1 MQTGAQRLIM
11 GRHVNARGRLMN
23 TTTPRTLSDRDVAPT
38 TAARAL
44 RTALPMLLLW
54 LGMFS
59 SVHAQQMQTLEDA
72 AALPVPASEAL
83 ATPLP
88 LPKDFDVKQF
98 EALAEAIISS
108 ENIPGLA
115 LAITHR
121 GRVLSA
127 RGYGVTDV
135 KKPEPIDAHTV
146 FRLASLSK
154 SFAGTVTGLLVERG
168 PLRWDSRVADFLPTL
183 QLAEPEAAEHLTVAD
198 LLSHRVGLKPHTYD
212 KDIEANAEYHNL
224 VELLPN
230 APLACQP
237 GECYGYQNV
246 AFSLI
251 GDIVFAASGQFYPE
265 AVSRRIFQPLGME
278 DASLGLDGILASPRW
293 ARPHIKT
300 KSGNWQSLTPKP
312 TYYRLAPAAGV
323 NASIS
328 DMAQWVI
335 AQAGH
340 RPDVLPP
347 SLLDTLHAPM
357 VKTPGELGT
366 SRPASWRAQR
376 LDSAAYGLGWRVYD
390 YAGRRMLYHG
400 GAVQGYRSAMAI
412 LPEREL
418 GVVLL
423 WNSSSAA
430 PSGLLPTILDRA
442 LGLPEHRWLD
452 IELPEAA
459 LQAQEE
465 AESTPPNAA
474 LSGQALPTG

>member
-1 MQTGAQRLIM
+1 MCG
-11 GRHVNARGRLMN
+11 HVNPRGHLMN
-23 TTTPRTLSDRDVAPT
+23 MTPPKNRFDRDVACT
-38 TAARAL
+38 LAACLL
-44 RTALPMLLLW
+44 RTALLLCVLA
-54 LGMFS
+54 S
-59 SVHAQQMQTLEDA
+59 SSATLAQPSPTPPQA
-72 AALPVPASEAL
+72 ADKSKRTE
-83 ATPLP
+83 TTRP

-98 EALAEAIISS
+98 ETLVQTLIDS

-135 KKPEPIDAHTV
+135 KKPEPVDAHTV

-154 SFAGTVTGLLVERG
+154 SFAGTVTGLLVDRG

-183 QLAEPEAAEHLTVAD
+183 QLAEPEAAEHLTIAD

-212 KDIEANAEYHNL
+212 KDIEGNAEYHNL
-224 VELLPN
+224 VELLPE

-251 GDIVFAASGQFYPE
+251 GDVVFAASGQFYPE
-265 AVSRRIFQPLGME
+265 AVSRRIFQPLGMH

-293 ARPHIKT
+293 ARPHVKNKT
-300 KSGNWQSLTPKP
+300 GDWQSLTPKP

-335 AQAGH
+335 AQAGY

-347 SLLDTLHAPM
+347 PVLESLHAPI
-357 VKTPGELGT
+357 VETPGELGT
-366 SRPASWRAQR
+366 HRPDSWRAQR
-376 LDSAAYGLGWRVYD
+376 LGSAAYALGWRVYD
-390 YAGRRMLYHG
+390 YAGRRLLYHG

-418 GVVLL
+418 GVVIL
-423 WNSSSAA
+423 WNSTSAA

-442 LGLPEHRWLD
+442 LGLPEHPWLD
-452 IELPEAA
+452 IELPEGT
-459 LQAQEE
+459 LQAQEQ
-465 AESTPPNAA
+465 SDPVSSGTL
-474 LSGQALPTG
+474 LSGEALPAPTG

>member
-1 MQTGAQRLIM
+1 MDG
-11 GRHVNARGRLMN
+11 HVNNPGRLMN
-23 TTTPRTLSDRDVAPT
+23 TTSPRTLSHRDIASTSSSRLLRAAVPALLCAGIFAG
-38 TAARAL
+38 TA
-44 RTALPMLLLW
+44 
-54 LGMFS
+54 
-59 SVHAQQMQTLEDA
+59 HAQPQQTLADA
-72 AALPVPASEAL
+72 AALPVPASAAL

-88 LPKDFDVKQF
+88 LPKDFDVKEF
-98 EALAEAIISS
+98 ESLAEAIIAS

-121 GRVLSA
+121 GRVLSV

-135 KKPEPIDAHTV
+135 KNPEPIDPHTV

-183 QLAEPEAAEHLTVAD
+183 QLAEPDAAEQLTVAD
-198 LLSHRVGLKPHTYD
+198 LLSHRVGLQPHTYD

-224 VELLPN
+224 VELLPK
-230 APLACQP
+230 APLTCQP

-265 AVSRRIFQPLGME
+265 AVSKQIFQPLGME

-300 KSGNWQSLTPKP
+300 KSGWQSLTPKP

-335 AQAGH
+335 AQAGY
-340 RPDVLPP
+340 RQDVLPQP
-347 SLLDTLHAPM
+347 LLETLHSPI
-357 VKTPGELGT
+357 VNTPGEIST
-366 SRPASWRAQR
+366 RPNHWRSRR
-376 LDSAAYGLGWRVYD
+376 LSSAAYGLGWRVYD

-442 LGLPEHRWLD
+442 LGLPEHRWLE
-452 IELPEAA
+452 IELPADTLQAQEASAPTLPEAA
-459 LQAQEE
+459 L
-465 AESTPPNAA
+465 
-474 LSGQALPTG
+474 SGRALPTG

>member
-1 MQTGAQRLIM
+1 MKPIM
-11 GRHVNARGRLMN
+11 
-23 TTTPRTLSDRDVAPT
+23 PRNLSDRDVVRT
-38 TAARAL
+38 VRLLRA
-44 RTALPMLLLW
+44 ALPMLLWAVALTASAAPETPPAE
-54 LGMFS
+54 LPKS
-59 SVHAQQMQTLEDA
+59 AQI
-72 AALPVPASEAL
+72 PR
-83 ATPLP
+83 P
-88 LPKDFDVKQF
+88 LPKDFEVKEF
-98 EALAEAIISS
+98 ETLAEAIISS

-135 KKPEPIDAHTV
+135 KKPEPVDAHTV

-154 SFAGTVTGLLVERG
+154 SFAGTVTGLLVDRG

-212 KDIEANAEYHNL
+212 KDIEANAEYHSL
-224 VELLPN
+224 VELLPD
-230 APLACQP
+230 APLTCQP

-251 GDIVFAASGQFYPE
+251 GDVVFAASGQFYPE
-265 AVSRRIFQPLGME
+265 AVSRRIFQPLGMN

-300 KSGNWQSLTPKP
+300 KSGDWQSLTPKP

-328 DMAQWVI
+328 DMAQWLI
-335 AQAGH
+335 AQAGY
-340 RPDVLPP
+340 RPDVLPVP
-347 SLLDTLHAPM
+347 LLETLHSPI
-357 VKTPGELGT
+357 VDTPGELST
-366 SRPASWRAQR
+366 RPNHWRSQR
-376 LDSAAYGLGWRVYD
+376 LSSAAYGLGWRVYD
-390 YAGRRMLYHG
+390 YSGRRLLYHG

-418 GVVLL
+418 GVVIL
-423 WNSSSAA
+423 WNSTSAA

-442 LGLPEHRWLD
+442 LGLPQHRWLE
-452 IELPEAA
+452 IELPQDS
-459 LQAQEE
+459 LQAQEDL
-465 AESTPPNAA
+465 PDNA
-474 LSGQALPTG
+474 LSSGAMPTG